1 MAAVHDDMW
10 CWWYDISASYVLFF
24 CEKKFLNYGA
34 SIMELDNNKN
44 IVRNF
49 EFKLMISFFCK

>member
-24 CEKKFLNYGA
+24 CEKKFLNYGV
-34 SIMELDNNKN
+34 SIMELDNNKTLN
-44 IVRNF
+44 
-49 EFKLMISFFCK
+49 LGL